1 MFLTEISKTTEILNY
16 TIEELDLIAIYRTIY
31 IYNIYIY
38 VHIYIYNAIIV
49 EYAKKII

>member
-31 IYNIYIY
+31 IISISMYIYIY
-38 VHIYIYNAIIV
+38 HAIIV